1 MGLITKI
8 NGLTYANT
16 AKYSGV
22 TKVNTKKVGGTGN
35 FHNKNAVSRSITAP
49 GDHTHSIH
57 LADSNG
63 DFRFTDDTAFSIS
76 VWVKPGWTNTVN
88 ASCYL
93 WSFNDTGQ
101 TSAWEDSIHALYYE
115 PHNRIYFYLG
125 SSSTAYFRQFWH
137 SENLDPAGDRD
148 YTVMLNASGLG
159 DGGGWDSS
167 NRGNVGN
174 DEYTLITFTKG
185 TSNSPLYSNLKM
197 YWNATDCGYGY
208 YGTSSPSGFV
218 GTPNLGSSTDK
229 AITLGSTAWT
239 GSNAGNNAE
248 SKYMNLSIWD
258 KELSA
263 SEVAELYNSGT
274 PLHVGTHSA
283 YAANCVGWYPF
294 QDDGTGEVSGTESFA
309 INGDSNIE
317 AK

>member
-16 AKYSGV
+16 GKYGPNG
-22 TKVNTKKVGGTGN
+22 KLATKKVVGAGN
-35 FHNKNAVSRSITAP
+35 FHNKNAVARSITAP
-49 GDHTHSIH
+49 DDHTHSVVIT
-57 LADSNG
+57 DSNG

-76 VWVKPGWTNTVN
+76 LWVRPGWTNAVN
-88 ASCYL
+88 SSCYL
-93 WSFNDTGQ
+93 WSINDTGQ
-101 TSAWEDSIHALYYE
+101 TSAWNDSIHALYYE
-115 PHNRIYFYLG
+115 PHQRIYIYYG
-125 SSSTAYFRQFWH
+125 SASTAYARNFWH
-137 SENLDPAGDRD
+137 SQNLDPAGDRN
-148 YTVMLNASGLG
+148 YTTMLNACGLG
-159 DGGGWDSS
+159 DGNGWDST
-167 NRGNVGN
+167 NRGNVGT
-174 DEYTLITFTKG
+174 DGYSLITFTKG
-185 TSNSPLYSNLKM
+185 TANNALYSNLKM
-197 YWNATDCGYGY
+197 YWNAADCGYGY
-208 YGTSSPSGFV
+208 YGTSSPSSLV

-229 AITLGSTAWT
+229 AITVGSTAWL

-263 SEVAELYNSGT
+263 SEVSELYNSGV

-283 YAANCVGWYPF
+283 YAANCKGWYSF
-294 QDDGTGEVSGTESFA
+294 QDDGTGHVSGTESFA

>member
-16 AKYSGV
+16 GKYGPNG
-22 TKVNTKKVGGTGN
+22 KLATKKVVGAGN
-35 FHNKNAVSRSITAP
+35 FHNKNAVARSITTED
-49 GDHTHSIH
+49 DHSQSVVIT
-57 LADSNG
+57 DSNG

-76 VWVKPGWTNTVN
+76 LWVRPGWTNTVN

-93 WSFNDTGQ
+93 FSINDTGQ
-101 TSAWEDSIHALYYE
+101 TEAWNDSIHALYYE

-137 SENLDPAGDRD
+137 SENSDPAGDRN

-159 DGGGWDSS
+159 HGNGWDST
-167 NRGNVGN
+167 NRGNVGT
-174 DEYTLITFTKG
+174 DGYSLITFTKG
-185 TSNSPLYSNLKM
+185 ASNSPLYSNLKM

-229 AITLGSTAWT
+229 TITIGSTAWT

-263 SEVAELYNSGT
+263 SEVSELYNSGA

-283 YAANCVGWYPF
+283 YAANCKGWYSF
-294 QDDGTGEVSGTESFA
+294 QDDGTGHVSGTESFA